1 MITPW
6 GTSLLLVDSQADQ
19 DVTLYTVT
27 EAESQIGRLYADC
40 GGPVYQ
46 VVAVSYK
53 GPSPEVQLFTVEH
66 YEEPFPAALSWLT
79 DLGPEAVEQLIAEEV
94 TTV

>member
-27 EAESQIGRLYADC
+27 EESTQVGRLYADC

-53 GPSPEVQLFTVEH
+53 GASPEVRLFTLEH

>member
-1 MITPW
+1 MLSPW
-6 GTSLLLVDSQADQ
+6 GTALQLVDSQAGQ
-19 DVTLYTVT
+19 DINLYTIT
-27 EAESQIGRLYADC
+27 EAGAQIGRLYADG

-66 YEEPFPAALSWLT
+66 YEEPFPAAVSWLT